1 MKTYYVIEHVVR
13 GITMRV
19 SNIWGYGSD
28 LYPTML
34 GAVNYARKY
43 ANARKRL
50 GMSIGVITVK
60 QVEVWK

>member
-19 SNIWGYGSD
+19 SGLFGID
-28 LYPTML
+28 KYPTIA
-34 GAVNYARKY
+34 GAVAFARSY

-60 QVEVWK
+60 QVELWK